1 MSASFLGA
9 ADVRGADLQL
19 NVAIAQQ
26 LLQPLDGPLW
36 RIARDAAVGRRLVA
50 AKDIPAG
57 TLVFQERPLVVA
69 ETASA
74 PAGLQFGPI
83 PVAAALL
90 RDAENAASNTLQ
102 ANPVQGSPDL
112 QSGSPLAW
120 AAGAKPSPARIGGPS
135 DWRRRT
141 RTRLRR
147 AAALCSAFWRA

>member
-19 NVAIAQQ
+19 GTAISKQ
-26 LLQPLDGPLW
+26 LVHTGDEVLW

-57 TLVFQERPLVVA
+57 TLVFQERALVVA

-74 PAGLQFGPI
+74 PAGLQFGPM

-90 RDAENAASNTLQ
+90 RAQRVVVPQLLREGA
-102 ANPVQGSPDL
+102 
-112 QSGSPLAW
+112 QSL
-120 AAGAKPSPARIGGPS
+120 GARHVAVR
-135 DWRRRT
+135 
-141 RTRLRR
+141 
-147 AAALCSAFWRA
+147 